1 MESHQQEMRCSNAR
15 LQEIQTQLKE
25 TQLQLQKTQVKTQV

>member
-1 MESHQQEMRCSNAR
+1 MDSHQQEMRCSNER

-25 TQLQLQKTQVKTQV
+25 TQAQLQKAQVKTQV